1 MTFPALDRIE
11 ALARNLDG
19 WQRQL
24 ADRMAELEQT
34 SAEGVSDSGLV
45 RVTAAADGKIV
56 STELN
61 ARAMRLDSY
70 SLAEE
75 FTAAANRAQEAA
87 AARVRE
93 LVGEVIGD
101 PGAGR
106 AGPPTTRNADDGR
119 RESGTVRRGD
129 HPTADGR
136 RAGARGGPGASG
148 RRADPGAALAAVG
161 PTRQPGGPGFLGVLL
176 NVLSPNITFG
186 RADNA
191 VDWLFFGVGG
201 RGAPDS
207 QASVLHHALTMAAK
221 GPGLR
226 HLVLGVTDQR
236 LLLGATAPVGL
247 LSSSAADERAQADIE
262 LLGVRPANHSRR
274 PVRQVPVELE
284 AAAARLRRRLVAVVP
299 RAAGRLRPPAAG
311 GRGRPVSRLT
321 RRRAGGQRRG
331 VHHREPGHG
340 SGQHHVQPVQS
351 AGLGGDD
358 LGRFDDD
365 DVVVLQALDQVA
377 GTTVTRAAES
387 MSSAVAASRPAA
399 AERRAHPGRPRRRP
413 R

>member
-93 LVGEVIGD
+93 LVGEVIGEPRRRPRRPAD
-101 PGAGR
+101 HG
-106 AGPPTTRNADDGR
+106 NADDGR
-119 RESGTVRRGD
+119 RSQARYVDGITRLLTAGEQVR
-129 HPTADGR
+129 AVAQV
-136 RAGARGGPGASG
+136 RAGGGLTPAPPS
-148 RRADPGAALAAVG
+148 
-161 PTRQPGGPGFLGVLL
+161 QPSAPPATGGPGFLGVLL

-207 QASVLHHALTMAAK
+207 QASVLHHALTVAAK
-221 GPGLR
+221 GSGLR
-226 HLVLGVTDQR
+226 T
-236 LLLGATAPVGL
+236 P
-247 LSSSAADERAQADIE
+247 RA
-262 LLGVRPANHSRR
+262 GGHRP
-274 PVRQVPVELE
+274 
-284 AAAARLRRRLVAVVP
+284 AAAARRDSTR
-299 RAAGRLRPPAAG
+299 RAALQLGGGRTGAGRHRTARVGAAHGRRPPG
-311 GRGRPVSRLT
+311 
-321 RRRAGGQRRG
+321 
-331 VHHREPGHG
+331 
-340 SGQHHVQPVQS
+340 S
-351 AGLGGDD
+351 AGTG
-358 LGRFDDD
+358 
-365 DVVVLQALDQVA
+365 
-377 GTTVTRAAES
+377 
-387 MSSAVAASRPAA
+387 
-399 AERRAHPGRPRRRP
+399 
-413 R
+413 